1 VNRWIP
7 RAALIVLASAL
18 VASALPGFKE
28 RRAVDACIDGGGV
41 YDYAAR
47 TCRTDVQSLPSRPI
61 ALLRVPDG
69 GSLMVGAFV
78 ALAILRLFV
87 THDRRSRARQ
97 AAS

>member
-1 VNRWIP
+1 MNRWIP
-7 RAALIVLASAL
+7 RVALIVLVSAL

-28 RRAVDACIDGGGV
+28 RRAVDACLDGGGV
-41 YDYAAR
+41 YDYAAG
-47 TCRTDVQSLPSRPI
+47 TCRTDVQSLPSGSI
-61 ALLRVPDG
+61 AWLRVPDR

-87 THDRRSRARQ
+87 TQDRRSRARQ